1 MVCRSVGHDT
11 PTYSAASCPDSHTVG
26 EGRDNRS
33 FRDARVLPRRDSAFS
48 TAGITLTHTSTCGPN
63 GEGRDC
69 HPAAARTVK
78 PVGAGLMA
86 VRR

>member
-11 PTYSAASCPDSHTVG
+11 PTYSAPSWPDSHTVG

-33 FRDARVLPRRDSAFS
+33 LRDARVLPRRDSACS
-48 TAGITLTHTSTCGPN
+48 ISGMTLPHTSTCGPN
-63 GEGRDC
+63 GEGCGC
-69 HPAAARTVK
+69 HPAEARAVK
-78 PVGAGLMA
+78 PGGAGLMA